1 MFEWSLCKCFINDSI
16 SIHSFLLQVVCI
28 DGEVVDKL
36 FFAQLHPMLFY
47 LDCQPM
53 KKLYYL
59 QYQYMPFFVASMAV
73 LLYMPYVLFRIINT
87 DMVSLRTTLGKGNVS
102 SHLHVLR
109 LSFTLQQLDIWNLE
123 YESFQQ
129 LFKLANVR
137 GVFRTQ
143 SNSTMELFL
152 AKMVNG

>member
-1 MFEWSLCKCFINDSI
+1 MNTDFVEIFIFKKVFEWSLCKCLSNYSI
-16 SIHSFLLQVVCI
+16 SIRSFLLQVVCI
-28 DGEVVDKL
+28 DGEIDSKL

-87 DMVSLRTTLGKGNVS
+87 DMVSLRTTLGKGNVRKCS
-102 SHLHVLR
+102 YLHQLR
-109 LSFTLQQLDIWNLE
+109 LSFILQQLDILNLE
-123 YESFQQ
+123 YKCF
-129 LFKLANVR
+129 
-137 GVFRTQ
+137 
-143 SNSTMELFL
+143 
-152 AKMVNG
+152 